1 MNADT
6 VMEGR
11 LFRSHNNRVHS
22 KVTVQFVT
30 YKHKSR
36 FHPYDEFIVSDWY
49 SAVPVGGA
57 LHTSARCIN
66 VTPIL

>member
-22 KVTVQFVT
+22 TVQFVA

-36 FHPYDEFIVSDWY
+36 LHPYDGFIVSDWY

-57 LHTSARCIN
+57 LHTFARCIN